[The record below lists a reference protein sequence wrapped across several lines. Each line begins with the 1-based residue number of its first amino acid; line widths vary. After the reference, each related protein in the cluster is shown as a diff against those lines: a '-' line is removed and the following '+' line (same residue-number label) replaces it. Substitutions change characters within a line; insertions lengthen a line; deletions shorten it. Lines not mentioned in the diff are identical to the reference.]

1 MFCVLSVAKIKECFT
16 LLQVFLPILYKTMG
30 FKYEIAE
37 NRSFLKNLL
46 FVYLPKRCY
55 LRITNKR
62 KVICFQELLKSL
74 PQ

>member
-37 NRSFLKNLL
+37 KRSFLKNTL
-46 FVYLPKRCY
+46 FCLFAE
-55 LRITNKR
+55 
-62 KVICFQELLKSL
+62 KVLSSHHK
-74 PQ
+74 